1 MTGDPEPA
9 FAYLTTSGRI
19 SGEPHRVELWF
30 VVHEGTLY
38 LLAGGGTRSDW
49 VRNLLASPRVVVEVG
64 DRRRTTRAR
73 FVTAPDEDA
82 LARRLMLEK
91 YAPQYAGDL
100 TSWGRT
106 ATPVA
111 VAWDRPDPTRRS
123 GGQPRSRTTARP

>member
-49 VRNLLASPRVVVEVG
+49 VRNLLASPRVL
-64 DRRRTTRAR
+64 
-73 FVTAPDEDA
+73 VTAPDEDA

-91 YAPQYAGDL
+91 YAPGYAGDL

-111 VAWDRPDPTRRS
+111 VAWDRPDPSRRS